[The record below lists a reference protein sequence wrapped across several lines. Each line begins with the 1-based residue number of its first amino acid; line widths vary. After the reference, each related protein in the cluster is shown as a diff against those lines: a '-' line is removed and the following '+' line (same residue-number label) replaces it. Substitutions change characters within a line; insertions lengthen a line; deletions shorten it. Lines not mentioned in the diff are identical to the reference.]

1 MLNSQVHYNLNE
13 AMPLEN
19 INIIGVENKP
29 NQVKLNNISV
39 GFIYIPSIKRVSI
52 GNINYIDLGK
62 PLSVSWN

>member
-19 INIIGVENKP
+19 INILGVENKP

-39 GFIYIPSIKRVSI
+39 GFKYIPSSKRVSI
-52 GNINYIDLGK
+52 RNINYIDLGK